1 MTFSVDL
8 RLITPLALDAR
19 FEIRGFTALLGRSGA
34 GKTSLLRALAGLLPA
49 TGTPWAGLA
58 PEARPVG
65 YLPQGAALF
74 PHLSALGNAAYA
86 LRGAGRIAAAQALL
100 DELGIGALAHRLA
113 TSLSG
118 GEAQRVAL
126 ARALA
131 RRPEL
136 LLLDEP
142 SAALD
147 ATSRDDIM
155 LWLIATIA
163 ARAIPA
169 LAATH
174 DPAIAALADWLV
186 LLAGGRVIAQGTPRA
201 LIENPGTAAAAQLLG
216 YENIWRSAGATYAI
230 RAADIE
236 TAETG
241 HPATILTTRHHGRD
255 LRLHC
260 LAPQPMTVL
269 LRDADE
275 SNFPLGSTIFLR
287 FPKHRLRILPEGNQ

>member
-74 PHLSALGNAAYA
+74 PHLTALGNAAYA
-86 LRGAGRIAAAQALL
+86 LRGAGHIAAAQALL

-147 ATSRDDIM
+147 ATSRDEVM
-155 LWLIATIA
+155 LWLIDTITR
-163 ARAIPA
+163 RAIPA

-186 LLAGGRVIAQGTPRA
+186 LLAEGRVIAQGTPRA
-201 LIENPGTAAAAQLLG
+201 LLDNPGTAAAAQLLG
-216 YENIWRSAGATYAI
+216 YENIWQSAGATYAI

-236 TAETG
+236 LAETG
-241 HPATILTTRHHGRD
+241 HPATIVTTRPHGRD

-269 LRDADE
+269 LKDADE
-275 SNFPLGSTIFLR
+275 TNFQRGSTIFLR
-287 FPKHRLRILPEGNQ
+287 FPEHRLKILQE